1 MSADAQ
7 VQFFIA
13 ALLSAVA
20 FGCFALAAGFAGRAR
35 FAAVLGAAAWLFGAI
50 AVALLITVAK
60 ELVGR

>member
-7 VQFFIA
+7 LQFFIA

-35 FAAVLGAAAWLFGAI
+35 FAAVLGTAAWL
-50 AVALLITVAK
+50 
-60 ELVGR
+60 